1 MKKTRHEIAEI
12 VKQIIIKKLDVD
24 KNEVT
29 EDADFI
35 KDLKADSIDHVELV
49 MEFEIELGIAIPDHD
64 TDNFET
70 VKDAIDYIFE
80 RQ

>member
-49 MEFEIELGIAIPDHD
+49 MEFEMELGITIPDHD
-64 TDNFET
+64 TDNFQT
-70 VKDAIDYIFE
+70 VKNAIDYIFE